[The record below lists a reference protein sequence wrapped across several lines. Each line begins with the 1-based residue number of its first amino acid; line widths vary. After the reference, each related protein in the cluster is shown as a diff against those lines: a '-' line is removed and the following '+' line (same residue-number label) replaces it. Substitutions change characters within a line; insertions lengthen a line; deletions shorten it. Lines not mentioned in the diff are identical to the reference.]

1 MDVIYGWPHT
11 EFSRIES
18 RDLQVIALNVLGFSS
33 TVRCSCPEVFSKKDV
48 LRNFAKFTGKYQ
60 CHSILTSGIKTKVT
74 LP

>member
-48 LRNFAKFTGKYQ
+48 LRKMFNF
-60 CHSILTSGIKTKVT
+60 SIKIQ
-74 LP
+74 

>member
-18 RDLQVIALNVLGFSS
+18 RDLQVIALNILGFSS

-48 LRNFAKFTGKYQ
+48 LRNFAKFTGKQLAGLQLY
-60 CHSILTSGIKTKVT
+60 
-74 LP
+74 